1 MNLFTFAISSIVDT
15 NTGYLSANK
24 QFIDVDKA
32 ASHAREI
39 RAESG
44 NGVFT
49 AIRSAIASLLE
60 RRRQRVQERR
70 GLNALLRMNDHM
82 LGDIGL
88 TRGDLVAVE
97 MGSITLQDLQAERR
111 PTRQDDII
119 DLEPAPATAPLEVED
134 EAANEP
140 AFDDKKIA

>member
-24 QFIDVDKA
+24 QFVDVDKA

-60 RRRQRVQERR
+60 RRQQHLQERR

-119 DLEPAPATAPLEVED
+119 DFEPAPATAPLEVED